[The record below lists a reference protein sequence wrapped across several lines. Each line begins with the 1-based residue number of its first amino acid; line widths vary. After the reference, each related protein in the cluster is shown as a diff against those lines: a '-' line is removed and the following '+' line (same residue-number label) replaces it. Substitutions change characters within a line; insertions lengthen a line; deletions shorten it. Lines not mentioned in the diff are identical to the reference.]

1 MLLYPMS
8 MAGSCHYLMAQ
19 RSRLSLL
26 CDTIVETHDFQVF
39 YLKKEMELACCL
51 LNASSKKWHRKLI
64 LMSVG
69 MNHSHSSKLATSKL
83 ENVEVVHLDYFW
95 SIISATLL
103 QRVSYHPI
111 GIFGGRISPFLEE
124 SSKKS

>member
-1 MLLYPMS
+1 MS

-26 CDTIVETHDFQVF
+26 CDTTVETCDFQVF
-39 YLKKEMELACCL
+39 YLKKESDGVSMLPLKCL
-51 LNASSKKWHRKLI
+51 SQEVAQKTYSHVCWHD
-64 LMSVG
+64 
-69 MNHSHSSKLATSKL
+69 HSYSSKLATSKL
-83 ENVEVVHLDYFW
+83 ENVEMVCLDYFW

-124 SSKKS
+124 S